1 LKFLFLILLLVAAFF
16 IPNQF
21 YDDGYVHIARIV
33 SGIFLVL
40 QIILLID
47 FAYRWNENWMAD
59 DKEWTRAIIA
69 VCIVLFTGCLTLFG
83 FMTHW
88 FGGSDCGR
96 NNFFLSAT
104 FLLPMLFTCL
114 SVTSWC
120 EHGALLTSAV
130 VTTYCYWLG
139 FSALSS
145 DPSSCNVLNS
155 HSNETLHL
163 VIGLL
168 VAALTVTYAG
178 WSLSNTQI
186 MGGELH
192 EDKEE
197 NLQPSSEKDTEKQSE
212 QHVQEKEREKDEAEE
227 AAEEAAEAS
236 AEDKQLATK
245 FHVFMACSACY
256 MAMLLTSWGA
266 TVTETG
272 APSSYDMSIENVWIK
287 VVTQWVAAGL
297 YTWSLVAPYLFP
309 DRQF

>member
-1 LKFLFLILLLVAAFF
+1 VAAFF
-16 IPNQF
+16 IPNPF
-21 YDDGYVHIARIV
+21 YDDGYVQIARVV
-33 SGIFLVL
+33 SGVFLVL
-40 QIILLID
+40 QIVLLID

-69 VCIVLFTGCLTLFG
+69 VCVVLFVGCLTLFG

-88 FGGSDCGR
+88 FGGSDCSR
-96 NNFFLSAT
+96 NNFLLSAT

-130 VTTYCYWLG
+130 VTAYCYWLG

-145 DPSSCNVLNS
+145 DPSSCNMLMSN
-155 HSNETLHL
+155 SNETLHL

-168 VAALTVTYAG
+168 IAALTVTYAG
-178 WSLSNTQI
+178 WSLSNTHI

-192 EDKEE
+192 EDK
-197 NLQPSSEKDTEKQSE
+197 QEKLDTPATDKKDLEKQSD
-212 QHVQEKEREKDEAEE
+212 QHVQEQKDEAEE
-227 AAEEAAEAS
+227 AAEEAENAS
-236 AEDKQLATK
+236 AEDVKLATK
-245 FHVFMACSACY
+245 FHIFMACSACY

-272 APSSYDMSIENVWIK
+272 APSSYDISTENLWIK
-287 VVTQWVAAGL
+287 TVTQWVAALL
-297 YTWSLVAPYLFP
+297 YTWTLVAPYMFP